1 METQNSNTQ
10 ENARLPKGVL
20 AWIIQILVATITAG
34 VLLFLSAGRLDWL
47 GGWAFFGLNLFTQL
61 LSAWI
66 LIPRQPD
73 LLAERSMVGK
83 GTRTWDRYLA
93 PAIMV
98 VGTLGVIVTAGLDA
112 RFGWSRSIS
121 PALWWVAL
129 CVAFASQLFVLWA
142 MASNRFF
149 ATTVRIQQE
158 RGHQVIATGPYR
170 YVRHPGYA
178 GSILYTL
185 AIPIV
190 LGSWWTFIPAALTV
204 VLLVLR
210 TGLEDR
216 TLQADLPDYQNY
228 SKRTSYRLFP
238 GLW

>member
-47 GGWAFFGLNLFTQL
+47 GGWVFFGLNLFTQL

-98 VGTLGVIVTAGLDA
+98 VGTLGVIATAGLDA

-121 PALWWVAL
+121 PALWWTAL

>member
-1 METQNSNTQ
+1 
-10 ENARLPKGVL
+10 
-20 AWIIQILVATITAG
+20 
-34 VLLFLSAGRLDWL
+34 
-47 GGWAFFGLNLFTQL
+47 
-61 LSAWI
+61 
-66 LIPRQPD
+66 
-73 LLAERSMVGK
+73 
-83 GTRTWDRYLA
+83 
-93 PAIMV
+93 
-98 VGTLGVIVTAGLDA
+98 
-112 RFGWSRSIS
+112 
-121 PALWWVAL
+121 
-129 CVAFASQLFVLWA
+129 

-158 RGHQVIATGPYR
+158 RGHQVVATGPYR

-216 TLQADLPDYQNY
+216 TLQADLPDYKNY